1 MKELAV
7 VLPEPADYKDDLPL
21 PNFSQ
26 QPTAAQP
33 ALRGDQD
40 PLRADDWA
48 KQDSMVGAAQG
59 KPKLKESTVFRTLLA
74 LSLYRRCLWNLF
86 PYNI

>member
-1 MKELAV
+1 MKEFAA
-7 VLPEPADYKDDLPL
+7 VLPEPAEYKDDLPL
-21 PNFSQ
+21 PSLSH

-48 KQDSMVGAAQG
+48 KLDSMVGAA
-59 KPKLKESTVFRTLLA
+59 
-74 LSLYRRCLWNLF
+74 
-86 PYNI
+86 

>member
-1 MKELAV
+1 MFVNWLWLCLLFPPHQGRNISEDQFDCVSDAMKEFAA
-7 VLPEPADYKDDLPL
+7 VLPEPAEYKDDLPL
-21 PNFSQ
+21 PNFSH

-48 KQDSMVGAAQG
+48 KLDSMVGAA
-59 KPKLKESTVFRTLLA
+59 
-74 LSLYRRCLWNLF
+74 
-86 PYNI
+86 

>member
-1 MKELAV
+1 MKELQV
-7 VLPEPADYKDDLPL
+7 MLPEPAEYKDDLPL

-40 PLRADDWA
+40 PLRADDRA
-48 KQDSMVGAAQG
+48 KLDSMVGAA
-59 KPKLKESTVFRTLLA
+59 
-74 LSLYRRCLWNLF
+74 
-86 PYNI
+86 